1 MIHILSKFLPLPF
14 YPVGFTVVLCFF
26 TVMALLFKK
35 TKSALFYS
43 FLAFVVLLASSM
55 PVTSH
60 LLVRSLESMHPPQVS
75 FPKASAI
82 VLLGGAGVPP
92 LAPRI
97 YPETGEAGDRTM
109 HAARLYQQKVA
120 PLMIV
125 TGGKIPFLMEYEGS
139 EAEVNE
145 ALLVELF
152 NVPQSAIILESQ
164 ARNTH
169 DHAPNVRSILQQR
182 ELPLEVVVVTSAMH
196 MPRAV
201 MVFESYGFTVYPAPT
216 DFRAEEH
223 FQKKAINYFP
233 QVGALGG
240 TTAALHEY
248 YGMLAY
254 ELLGWI

>member
-14 YPVGFTVVLCFF
+14 YPVGLTAVLCFF
-26 TVMALLFKK
+26 TFMALLFKK
-35 TKSALFYS
+35 TRSAAFYS
-43 FLAFVVLLASSM
+43 FLAFVVLSVSSM

-60 LLVRSLESMHPPQVS
+60 LLVRSLESAYSPQV
-75 FPKASAI
+75 KYARASAI

-97 YPETGEAGDRTM
+97 YPETGEAGDRIM
-109 HAARLYQQKVA
+109 HAARLYRQEAA
-120 PLMIV
+120 PLMIL
-125 TGGKIPFLMEYEGS
+125 TGGKISFLKEYEGS

-145 ALLVELF
+145 ELLVELF
-152 NVPQSAIILESQ
+152 DVPRSAILLDTM

-182 ELPLEVVVVTSAMH
+182 GLPLEVIVVTSAMH

-201 MVFESYGFTVYPAPT
+201 MVFESYGFAVTPAPT
-216 DFRAEEH
+216 DFRAEES

-233 QVGALGG
+233 QVGALAG

>member
-1 MIHILSKFLPLPF
+1 MIHIISKFAPLPF
-14 YPVGFTVVLCFF
+14 YPVGLTMILCFF

-35 TKSALFYS
+35 TRSALFYS
-43 FLAFVVLLASSM
+43 FLAFVVLGASTL

-60 LLVRSLESMHPPQVS
+60 FIVRSLESTYSPRVTYPE
-75 FPKASAI
+75 ASAI

-97 YPETGEAGDRTM
+97 YPETSEAGDRIM
-109 HAARLYQQKVA
+109 HAARLYRQKVA
-120 PLMIV
+120 PLMIL
-125 TGGKIPFLMEYEGS
+125 TGGKISFLKEYEGS

-145 ALLVELF
+145 TLLMELF
-152 NVPQSAIILESQ
+152 DVPQSAILLESQ

-182 ELPLEVVVVTSAMH
+182 ELPLEVVLVTSAMH

-216 DFRAEEH
+216 DFRAEAN
-223 FQKKAINYFP
+223 FQKKAINYIP
-233 QVGALGG
+233 QVEALEN

>member
-1 MIHILSKFLPLPF
+1 MIHILSKFAPLPF
-14 YPVGFTVVLCFF
+14 YPVGLTVLLCFF

-35 TKSALFYS
+35 TRSALFYS
-43 FLAFVVLLASSM
+43 FLAFAVLTASSM

-60 LLVRSLESMHPPQVS
+60 FLVRNLESMYPPQVE
-75 FPKASAI
+75 FPKASAS

-97 YPETGEAGDRTM
+97 YPETGEAGDRIL
-109 HAARLYQQKVA
+109 HAARLYRQKAA
-120 PLMIV
+120 PLMVI
-125 TGGKIPFLMEYEGS
+125 TGGKIPFLKEFEGS

-152 NVPQSAIILESQ
+152 DVPRSAIILESQ

-182 ELPLEVVVVTSAMH
+182 ELPLDVIMVTSAMH
-196 MPRAV
+196 MPRAA
-201 MVFESYGFTVYPAPT
+201 MVFESYGFTVYAAPT
-216 DFRAEEH
+216 DFRADAS
-223 FQKKAINYFP
+223 FQKKAINYLP
-233 QVGALGG
+233 QAGALAN

-254 ELLGWI
+254 DILGWI